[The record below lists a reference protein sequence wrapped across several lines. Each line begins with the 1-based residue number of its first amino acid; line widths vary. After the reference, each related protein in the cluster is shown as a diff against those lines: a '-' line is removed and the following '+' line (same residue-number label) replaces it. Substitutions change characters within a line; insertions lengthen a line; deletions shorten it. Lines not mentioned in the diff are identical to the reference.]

1 MLVYI
6 KPLSLFP
13 ILHSDTIFGALCSA
27 VSQLY
32 QGMIDSMIDAFKDTP
47 PFTLSSAYPYIKVDD
62 TVIRFYPKIMT
73 TGNTIGDI
81 NPINLKRYKS
91 IDYVEEDIFMDM
103 INGSLDEYDII
114 DNIDDYY
121 INGNLLTRNK
131 YQLEYRYSENIIP
144 QNTINRLDNSAENI
158 FYTTGYEFSN
168 IGLYFMINFS
178 DADYEAIVRSALK
191 FLKDRGFGRNISIGK
206 GQFDYKI
213 ADGTILEEKLSNTN
227 GDYFITL
234 SRYIPTQDN
243 IEHINTTSA
252 YEISSKRGRSSTG
265 EIRKQVKFFTE
276 GSTFPDYTDYY
287 GQIIES
293 GTDAVEYGYAYPV
306 RFNKK

>member
-6 KPLSLFP
+6 KPLSLFS

-32 QGMIDSMIDAFKDTP
+32 PDMIDSMIDAFKDMP
-47 PFTLSSAYPYIKVDD
+47 PFTVSSAYPYIKVDD

-73 TGNTIGDI
+73 TGTAREV
-81 NPINLKRYKS
+81 NPVNFKMYKS

-103 INGSLDEYDII
+103 INGSLDDYDII
-114 DNIDDYY
+114 SNIDDYH
-121 INGNLLTRNK
+121 INGNLLTRNE
-131 YQLEYRYSENIIP
+131 YRLEYRYSENIIP
-144 QNTINRLDNSAENI
+144 QNTINRLDNTAENI

-168 IGLYFMINFS
+168 IGLYFMLNFTDTS
-178 DADYEAIVRSALK
+178 YEGIVRSALK

-213 ADGTILEEKLSNTN
+213 IDDTLLEEKLSCNS
-227 GDYFITL
+227 GDYFTTL
-234 SRYIPTQDN
+234 SRYIPTQED
-243 IEHINTTSA
+243 IEHINTNSA

-265 EIRKQVKFFTE
+265 EIRKQVRFFVE
-276 GSTFPDYTDYY
+276 GSTFPSYTDYY

-293 GTDAVEYGYAYPV
+293 GTNAIEYGYAYPIGY
-306 RFNKK
+306 NKK